1 MGRPW
6 WHDSYWQKEKKQ
18 RRRFHLPRRKV
29 WIWLALVLLSLF
41 LSISSIG
48 FQPVLLDW
56 ILGFIS
62 YFCRI
67 LAFCVLIRALLSWF
81 RLGLYGLPIIILYD
95 LTNPILEP
103 LRRIMPIFG
112 GLDFSPMVAMLI
124 LYFIP
129 CSYEHNINMYPIKL
143 KDLVNK

>member
-6 WHDSYWQKEKKQ
+6 WYDSYWQKKRK
-18 RRRFHLPRRKV
+18 RRRLRMPGRKALA
-29 WIWLALVLLSLF
+29 WFALVLLSL
-41 LSISSIG
+41 LLMAASTG
-48 FQPVLLDW
+48 FQPALLDW
-56 ILGFIS
+56 ILGFVS

-81 RLGLYGLPIIILYD
+81 RLGVYGWPIIILYD

-103 LRRIMPIFG
+103 LRRIMPVFG
-112 GLDFSPMVAMLI
+112 GLDFSPIVAMLI

-129 CSYEHNINMYPIKL
+129 SIVDRFISL
-143 KDLVNK
+143 FI

>member
-6 WHDSYWQKEKKQ
+6 WYDSYWQKKEKR
-18 RRRFHLPRRKV
+18 RRRFRMPSRKA
-29 WIWLALVLLSLF
+29 WIWFALVLLSLF
-41 LSISSIG
+41 LSTTSTG
-48 FQPVLLDW
+48 FQPVLIDW
-56 ILGFIS
+56 VLGFIS

-81 RLGLYGLPIIILYD
+81 RLGFYGWPIIILHD
-95 LTNPILEP
+95 LTNPILGP

-112 GLDFSPMVAMLI
+112 GLDFSPIVAMLI

-129 CSYEHNINMYPIKL
+129 SIVGRFISL
-143 KDLVNK
+143 FT